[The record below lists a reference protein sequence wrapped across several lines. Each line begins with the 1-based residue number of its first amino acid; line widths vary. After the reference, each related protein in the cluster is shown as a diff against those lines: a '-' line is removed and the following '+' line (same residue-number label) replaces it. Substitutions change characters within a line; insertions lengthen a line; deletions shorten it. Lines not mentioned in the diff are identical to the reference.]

1 MVNDTN
7 PTFFYCGTPTHCQ
20 KGMFGIINPPNA
32 YMQSTSVGMMMSSL
46 AGQYP
51 STQAAMS
58 YTSNATANSTGAAS
72 WGMNMDMSGMPS
84 WSQQYAAENVLFTQ
98 AFIAMNPET
107 LSSDG
112 SVDLS
117 ALGSNPAM
125 VPTDVAAS
133 MSSNADS
140 TGSYGSSASSS
151 AASGSSSPSASAV
164 GGSSKSTNGAGALS
178 SPRVAVALIAVAAA
192 FFAL

>member
-1 MVNDTN
+1 
-7 PTFFYCGTPTHCQ
+7 
-20 KGMFGIINPPNA
+20 MFGIINPPNA
-32 YMQSTSVGMMMSSL
+32 YMSSTSVGMMMPSL

-58 YTSNATANSTGAAS
+58 YTSNVTANSSSAAS
-72 WGMNMDMSGMPS
+72 WGMNMNMSGMPS
-84 WSQQYAAENVLFTQ
+84 WSQQYMAENVLFTQ
-98 AFIAMNPET
+98 AVLAMNPET
-107 LSSDG
+107 LNADG
-112 SVDLS
+112 TVDF
-117 ALGSNPAM
+117 SNTTSTPLM

-140 TGSYGSSASSS
+140 SYGSPASSS
-151 AASGSSSPSASAV
+151 AASGTSGASSPSASAV
-164 GGSSKSTNGAGALS
+164 GGSSKSSNGAGALS